1 MGFVRRSNLLNTI
14 YRAKSKAIYVSAGVQ
29 RIRLMVFIIQ
39 IFEESLT
46 FSAVSVKEALRLK
59 KK

>member
-1 MGFVRRSNLLNTI
+1 MNTI